1 MLSTVPTSSSALKN
15 LSGALLL
22 LLILLL
28 VQSVPGVC
36 RNSWPTRLDTL
47 PPI

>member
-1 MLSTVPTSSSALKN
+1 MLNTVPTSSSALKN

-28 VQSVPGVC
+28 VQC
-36 RNSWPTRLDTL
+36 SWGAP
-47 PPI
+47 